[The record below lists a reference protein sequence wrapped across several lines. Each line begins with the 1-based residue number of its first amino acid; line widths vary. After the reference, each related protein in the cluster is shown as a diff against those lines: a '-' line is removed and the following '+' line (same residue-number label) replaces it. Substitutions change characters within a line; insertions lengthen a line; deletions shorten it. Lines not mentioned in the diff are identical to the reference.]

1 MTAAAAGPT
10 QSLARQPL
18 ALELVQFIENK
29 IITRELAPGM
39 RLVEEEL
46 SEQYGI
52 SRTPLREVL
61 RLLEASSLVV
71 RQPRRSVRVA
81 PMTLENLDQVFACRV
96 PLEAL
101 AAASVAALPDRRRT
115 PVVASLQQHVDLM
128 ADMARK
134 ADMEGGFRANVALT
148 DILHRDCANPVLTGL
163 LAQLNKP
170 ALRYRH
176 WAYLQQSRMLPLA
189 VENNALMVDA
199 IRHGD
204 TARADAVTRALV
216 QTAWKMAHLAFAAR
230 PPAD

>member
-1 MTAAAAGPT
+1 MGATPL
-10 QSLARQPL
+10 SLARQPL
-18 ALELVQFIENK
+18 ALELVQFIENQ
-29 IITRELAPGM
+29 IITRELAPGT

-46 SEQYGI
+46 SERYGI

-81 PMTLENLDQVFACRV
+81 PLTLENLDQVFACRV

-101 AAASVAALPDRRRT
+101 AAASVAALPDHRRAR
-115 PVVASLQQHVDLM
+115 VVDTLQQQVDQM
-128 ADMARK
+128 AAMALL
-134 ADMEGGFRANVALT
+134 ADKEGGFRANVALT
-148 DILHRDCANPVLTGL
+148 DVLHRECGNPVLTGL

-189 VENNALMVDA
+189 VENNARMVDA
-199 IRHGD
+199 IRQGD
-204 TARADAVTRALV
+204 PDRADSVTRGLV
-216 QTAWKMAHLAFAAR
+216 QTAWKLARAAFAAG
-230 PPAD
+230 PPTD

>member
-1 MTAAAAGPT
+1 MGAIPV
-10 QSLARQPL
+10 SLARQPL
-18 ALELVQFIENK
+18 ALELVQFIENQ
-29 IITRELAPGM
+29 IITRELAPGT

-46 SEQYGI
+46 SERYGI

-101 AAASVAALPDRRRT
+101 CAASVAALPEHRRAR
-115 PVVASLQQHVDLM
+115 VVPMLQRHVD
-128 ADMARK
+128 DMAAK
-134 ADMEGGFRANVALT
+134 ARQPDMEGGFRANVALT
-148 DILHRDCANPVLTGL
+148 DVLHQECGNPVLTGL

-189 VENNALMVDA
+189 VENNARMVDA
-199 IRHGD
+199 IASGD
-204 TARADAVTRALV
+204 TERADAVTRALV
-216 QTAWKMAHLAFAAR
+216 QTAWTMARTAFTAG
-230 PPAD
+230 PPSD

>member
-1 MTAAAAGPT
+1 MGATPINPMI
-10 QSLARQPL
+10 SLARQPL
-18 ALELVQFIENK
+18 AQELVQLIENK
-29 IITRELAPGM
+29 IITRELAPGT

-46 SEQYGI
+46 SLQYGI

-81 PMTLENLDQVFACRV
+81 PMTRENLDQVFACRV

-101 AAASVAALPDRRRT
+101 AAASVAALPEYRRIR
-115 PVVASLQQHVDLM
+115 VVAALQQEVAHM
-128 ADMARK
+128 ADRARA

-148 DILHRDCANPVLTGL
+148 DILHRECANPVLTGL

-189 VENNALMVDA
+189 VENNAQMVDA
-199 IRHGD
+199 IRQGD
-204 TARADAVTRALV
+204 GARADAVTRALV
-216 QTAWKMAHLAFAAR
+216 QAAWKMAHAAFVAR
-230 PPAD
+230 PPQD